1 MRGVKSRLEERRQC
15 AEEYGQ
21 NFVAEYELFSENQ
34 SVRALESYPE
44 LCTVELSNQEKSVK
58 DSSRVLVPFAERG
71 ALDSPP
77 PRFNSRNNTM
87 NFGHVSVKT
96 ELTVKDKL
104 LIGDPTEYK
113 MSNTL

>member
-1 MRGVKSRLEERRQC
+1 M
-15 AEEYGQ
+15 
-21 NFVAEYELFSENQ
+21 
-34 SVRALESYPE
+34 
-44 LCTVELSNQEKSVK
+44 
-58 DSSRVLVPFAERG
+58 PFAERG
-71 ALDSPP
+71 ALDSP

-113 MSNTL
+113 MSNTLYKASLAG

>member
-44 LCTVELSNQEKSVK
+44 LCTVELSN
-58 DSSRVLVPFAERG
+58 
-71 ALDSPP
+71 
-77 PRFNSRNNTM
+77 
-87 NFGHVSVKT
+87 
-96 ELTVKDKL
+96 
-104 LIGDPTEYK
+104 
-113 MSNTL
+113 